1 MISLPFSL
9 DIFASSRWRLP
20 SRLLRRAVAFL
31 AALRAVRKAFFGL
44 YRQAR
49 LNSVIFTLLLVDNCI
64 RWPSLNSY
72 RTHFLPV
79 IFSIGSDPN
88 NRNKN
93 SLTTLIHF
101 SHIYSHT
108 YPNLYISFLTPSFI
122 RLTTIVNPYIYI
134 FVSHSYLFSKIKK
147 YFQNKKYN
155 LVLLDNWINISNFYL
170 VRLGNTDYWA

>member
-1 MISLPFSL
+1 MTLTFPPVE
-9 DIFASSRWRLP
+9 AGG
-20 SRLLRRAVAFL
+20 RLLNSL
-31 AALRAVRKAFFGL
+31 ASGSQGIFWPVTTGPIEFSH
-44 YRQAR
+44 
-49 LNSVIFTLLLVDNCI
+49 LNLLLVDNCI
-64 RWPSLNSY
+64 PTPSLNSC

-108 YPNLYISFLTPSFI
+108 YPNLYISFLTPYFI

-155 LVLLDNWINISNFYL
+155 FVLLDNWINISNFDW
-170 VRLGNTDYWA
+170 VILGNTDFGIFQ